1 MMFIMAGKT
10 WEECTFMAGSPLS
23 HPQPAGDGDEEV
35 LQEVTRIKRIKFQGG
50 TAGQKSAP
58 GMGALHQLPMEQAPA
73 PEEVDPS
80 ELPQGLPGSLVAKAA
95 IFPVTR
101 AP

>member
-50 TAGQKSAP
+50 TAGQKKCPRDGCAPPASDGAGSSARR
-58 GMGALHQLPMEQAPA
+58 
-73 PEEVDPS
+73 S
-80 ELPQGLPGSLVAKAA
+80 
-95 IFPVTR
+95 
-101 AP
+101 